1 MLLLRTN
8 KISVK
13 SHLQTAAIF
22 KCAIKVLTS
31 WNITES
37 VWKKGLYSGLC
48 WCILGGGGRPNA
60 NTPTCEKD
68 KLDTEA

>member
-13 SHLQTAAIF
+13 SHLQTVAIF

-31 WNITES
+31 WKIQES
-37 VWKKGLYSGLC
+37 EWQEGPYSVLC
-48 WCILGGGGRPNA
+48 
-60 NTPTCEKD
+60 
-68 KLDTEA
+68 